1 MESFNYRYDKTYDS
15 GTVDILQL
23 LDLHN
28 YVFDMAILFYYRH
41 CPYNCGQ
48 LVALH

>member
-28 YVFDMAILFYYRH
+28 YIKFICDTKYK
-41 CPYNCGQ
+41 
-48 LVALH
+48 